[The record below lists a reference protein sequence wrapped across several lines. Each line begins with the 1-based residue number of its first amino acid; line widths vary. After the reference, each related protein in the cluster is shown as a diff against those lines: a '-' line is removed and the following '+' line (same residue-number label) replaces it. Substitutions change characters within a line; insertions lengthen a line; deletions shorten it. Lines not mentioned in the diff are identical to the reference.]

1 MSQRRIWPSTIS
13 IRRILSLRN
22 GNRMALHSEKAGVDE
37 DGRVTTRAVLA
48 RIRIPLIATIGLL
61 LLGGTPCLT
70 GYSRADELSSLID
83 ARLGEL
89 GVKPST
95 IELTSQKAL
104 RVHRAIAVGDFATA
118 NQITT
123 DVLAHSQV
131 QNWRYYPFEDFV
143 GAVFLA
149 TTPEFAS
156 RLDEWVAKQ
165 ETDALP
171 LLFRAQYYYDVGWA
185 ERGHNF
191 AAKTEPERMAAF
203 VGDMEKALIAVN
215 AALRLDAHNPF
226 SYYLKLRILQGN
238 GRSQAFGAAFEEAI
252 AKYPAYYPPYEIAL
266 STLQPRWGG
275 KIPAMYE
282 FVDKYAGNA
291 PQFSPLKLLY
301 LSFYRHL
308 LSTASA

>member
-226 SYYLKLRILQGN
+226 SYYLK
-238 GRSQAFGAAFEEAI
+238 
-252 AKYPAYYPPYEIAL
+252 P
-266 STLQPRWGG
+266 
-275 KIPAMYE
+275 
-282 FVDKYAGNA
+282 
-291 PQFSPLKLLY
+291 
-301 LSFYRHL
+301 L
-308 LSTASA
+308 LSGQ